1 MRKVAMA
8 IAVLALAG
16 CGEGKSV
23 EAPKPKPA
31 VTESQPQTG
40 AIAAQEW
47 DVWVG
52 PPDHKLQAITDL
64 TAWLLEHGF
73 NFYIVKVDGKDEVLL
88 GPFAT
93 KAEAEAKQTLL
104 NEKMARAKKTDTV
117 SEIIEHNAASKGRVG
132 GRPAHI
138 QPQAFRFTG
147 PTNSLPRPITHAT
160 VWLR

>member
-23 EAPKPKPA
+23 DAPRTKPA

-47 DVWVG
+47 DLWVG

-73 NFYIVKVDGKDEVLL
+73 SFYIVKVDGKDEVLL

-117 SEIIEHNAASKGRVG
+117 SEVIEHKTA
-132 GRPAHI
+132 
-138 QPQAFRFTG
+138 Q
-147 PTNSLPRPITHAT
+147 
-160 VWLR
+160 

>member
-23 EAPKPKPA
+23 DTPKASPAVVEAPAQAQPA
-31 VTESQPQTG
+31 VG
-40 AIAAQEW
+40 AIASQEW

-73 NFYIVKVDGKDEVLL
+73 SFYLAKEDGKDQVLM
-88 GPFAT
+88 GPFST
-93 KAEAEAKQTLL
+93 KAEAEAKQVQLT
-104 NEKMARAKKTDTV
+104 EKLATAKKNDTV
-117 SEIIEHNAASKGRVG
+117 SEVIEHKVA
-132 GRPAHI
+132 
-138 QPQAFRFTG
+138 Q
-147 PTNSLPRPITHAT
+147 
-160 VWLR
+160 

>member
-16 CGEGKSV
+16 CGEGKRV
-23 EAPKPKPA
+23 DAPKAKPA
-31 VTESQPQTG
+31 VSESQPQAG

-73 NFYIVKVDGKDEVLL
+73 NFYIVKVDGKDEVFL

-93 KAEAEAKQTLL
+93 KAEAEAKQVQL
-104 NEKMARAKKTDTV
+104 NEKLVRAKKNDTESQV
-117 SEIIEHNAASKGRVG
+117 IERKAA
-132 GRPAHI
+132 
-138 QPQAFRFTG
+138 Q
-147 PTNSLPRPITHAT
+147 
-160 VWLR
+160 

>member
-1 MRKVAMA
+1 VRKVAMA
-8 IAVLALAG
+8 IAVLVLAG

-23 EAPKPKPA
+23 DAPKAKPA

-47 DVWVG
+47 DLRVG

-73 NFYIVKVDGKDEVLL
+73 SFYIVKVDGKDEVLL

-93 KAEAEAKQTLL
+93 RAEAEAKQTLL

-117 SEIIEHNAASKGRVG
+117 SEIIEHKTA
-132 GRPAHI
+132 
-138 QPQAFRFTG
+138 Q
-147 PTNSLPRPITHAT
+147 
-160 VWLR
+160 

>member
-23 EAPKPKPA
+23 DAPKAKPA
-31 VTESQPQTG
+31 VSESQPQTG

-47 DVWVG
+47 NVRVG

-93 KAEAEAKQTLL
+93 KAEAEAKQTQLT
-104 NEKMARAKKTDTV
+104 EKLARAKKTDTESQV
-117 SEIIEHNAASKGRVG
+117 IEHTAA
-132 GRPAHI
+132 
-138 QPQAFRFTG
+138 Q
-147 PTNSLPRPITHAT
+147 
-160 VWLR
+160 

>member
-23 EAPKPKPA
+23 DVPKTKPA
-31 VTESQPQTG
+31 VIESQPQTG

-52 PPDHKLQAITDL
+52 APDHKLQALTDL

-73 NFYIVKVDGKDEVLL
+73 SFYIVKTDGKDEVLL
-88 GPFAT
+88 GPFAS
-93 KAEAEAKQTLL
+93 KAEAEAKQVQLT
-104 NEKMARAKKTDTV
+104 EKLALAKKNDTV
-117 SEIIEHNAASKGRVG
+117 SEVIEHKTA
-132 GRPAHI
+132 
-138 QPQAFRFTG
+138 Q
-147 PTNSLPRPITHAT
+147 
-160 VWLR
+160 

>member
-1 MRKVAMA
+1 MA
-8 IAVLALAG
+8 IVVLALAG

-23 EAPKPKPA
+23 DAPKAKPA
-31 VTESQPQTG
+31 VTENLPQTG

-47 DVWVG
+47 DLWVG

-73 NFYIVKVDGKDEVLL
+73 SFYIVKVDGKDEVRL

-93 KAEAEAKQTLL
+93 KAEAEARQALL

-117 SEIIEHNAASKGRVG
+117 SEIIEHKVA
-132 GRPAHI
+132 
-138 QPQAFRFTG
+138 Q
-147 PTNSLPRPITHAT
+147 
-160 VWLR
+160 

>member
-23 EAPKPKPA
+23 DTPRAKPS

-73 NFYIVKVDGKDEVLL
+73 NFYIARVDGKDEVFL
-88 GPFAT
+88 GPFAS
-93 KAEAEAKQTLL
+93 KAEAEAKQALL
-104 NEKMARAKKTDTV
+104 NEKMARAKKNDTV
-117 SEIIEHNAASKGRVG
+117 SQVVEHKAA
-132 GRPAHI
+132 
-138 QPQAFRFTG
+138 Q
-147 PTNSLPRPITHAT
+147 
-160 VWLR
+160 

>member
-23 EAPKPKPA
+23 EAPKPKHA

-104 NEKMARAKKTDTV
+104 HEKKGRATKTDTV
-117 SEIIEHNAASKGRVG
+117 SEII
-132 GRPAHI
+132 
-138 QPQAFRFTG
+138 
-147 PTNSLPRPITHAT
+147 
-160 VWLR
+160 

>member
-16 CGEGKSV
+16 CGEGKRV
-23 EAPKPKPA
+23 DAPKAKPA
-31 VTESQPQTG
+31 VSESQPQAG

-73 NFYIVKVDGKDEVLL
+73 NFYIVKVDGKDEVFL

-93 KAEAEAKQTLL
+93 KAEAEAKQVQL
-104 NEKMARAKKTDTV
+104 NEKLVRAKKNDTESQV
-117 SEIIEHNAASKGRVG
+117 IEHKAA
-132 GRPAHI
+132 
-138 QPQAFRFTG
+138 Q
-147 PTNSLPRPITHAT
+147 
-160 VWLR
+160 

>member
-16 CGEGKSV
+16 CGEGKPV
-23 EAPKPKPA
+23 DAPKAKPA

-52 PPDHKLQAITDL
+52 PPGHKLQAITDL

-73 NFYIVKVDGKDEVLL
+73 NFYIVKTDGKDEVYL
-88 GPFAT
+88 GPFAS
-93 KAEAEAKQTLL
+93 KAEAEAKQALL
-104 NEKMARAKKTDTV
+104 TEKLARAKKNDTE
-117 SEIIEHNAASKGRVG
+117 SEVVEHKSA
-132 GRPAHI
+132 
-138 QPQAFRFTG
+138 Q
-147 PTNSLPRPITHAT
+147 
-160 VWLR
+160 

>member
-23 EAPKPKPA
+23 DAAKAMPA

-47 DVWVG
+47 DLRVG

-73 NFYIVKVDGKDEVLL
+73 SFYIVKVDGKDEVLL

-93 KAEAEAKQTLL
+93 RAEAEAKQTLL

-117 SEIIEHNAASKGRVG
+117 SEIIEHKTA
-132 GRPAHI
+132 
-138 QPQAFRFTG
+138 Q
-147 PTNSLPRPITHAT
+147 
-160 VWLR
+160 

>member
-1 MRKVAMA
+1 VRKVAMA

-16 CGEGKSV
+16 CGEGRSV
-23 EAPKPKPA
+23 DAPRTKPA
-31 VTESQPQTG
+31 VNESQPQTG

-47 DVWVG
+47 DVRVG

-117 SEIIEHNAASKGRVG
+117 SEVIEHK
-132 GRPAHI
+132 
-138 QPQAFRFTG
+138 
-147 PTNSLPRPITHAT
+147 T
-160 VWLR
+160 VQ

>member
-16 CGEGKSV
+16 CGEGKPV
-23 EAPKPKPA
+23 DAPKAKPV

-52 PPDHKLQAITDL
+52 SPDHKLQAITDL

-73 NFYIVKVDGKDEVLL
+73 NFYIVKVDGKDQVLL
-88 GPFAT
+88 GPFAS

-104 NEKMARAKKTDTV
+104 NEKMARAKKNDTV
-117 SEIIEHNAASKGRVG
+117 SEVIEHKVA
-132 GRPAHI
+132 
-138 QPQAFRFTG
+138 Q
-147 PTNSLPRPITHAT
+147 
-160 VWLR
+160 

>member
-23 EAPKPKPA
+23 DAPKAKPA

-47 DVWVG
+47 DLRVG

-73 NFYIVKVDGKDEVLL
+73 SFYIVKVDGKDEVLL

-93 KAEAEAKQTLL
+93 RTEAEAKQTLL

-117 SEIIEHNAASKGRVG
+117 SEIIEHKTA
-132 GRPAHI
+132 
-138 QPQAFRFTG
+138 Q
-147 PTNSLPRPITHAT
+147 
-160 VWLR
+160 

>member
-1 MRKVAMA
+1 VRKVAMA

-16 CGEGKSV
+16 CGEGKPV
-23 EAPKPKPA
+23 EAPKAKPA

-47 DVWVG
+47 DLRVG

-73 NFYIVKVDGKDEVLL
+73 NFYIVKVDGKDDVLL

-93 KAEAEAKQTLL
+93 RAEAEAKQTLL

-117 SEIIEHNAASKGRVG
+117 SEIIEHQ
-132 GRPAHI
+132 PA
-138 QPQAFRFTG
+138 Q
-147 PTNSLPRPITHAT
+147 
-160 VWLR
+160 

>member
-1 MRKVAMA
+1 VRKVAMA

-23 EAPKPKPA
+23 DAPKAKPA

-52 PPDHKLQAITDL
+52 PPDHKLQALTDL

-73 NFYIVKVDGKDEVLL
+73 NFYIVKEDGKDQVLL
-88 GPFAT
+88 GPFAS
-93 KAEAEAKQTLL
+93 KSEAEAKQALL
-104 NEKMARAKKTDTV
+104 TEKLARAKKNDTESQV
-117 SEIIEHNAASKGRVG
+117 IEHKTA
-132 GRPAHI
+132 
-138 QPQAFRFTG
+138 Q
-147 PTNSLPRPITHAT
+147 
-160 VWLR
+160 

>member
-1 MRKVAMA
+1 MAM
-8 IAVLALAG
+8 AVLALAG
-16 CGEGKSV
+16 CGEGKRV
-23 EAPKPKPA
+23 EAPRSKPA
-31 VTESQPQTG
+31 VTETQPQTG

-93 KAEAEAKQTLL
+93 KAEAEAKQALL
-104 NEKMARAKKTDTV
+104 NEKMARVKKTDTESQV
-117 SEIIEHNAASKGRVG
+117 IEHKAA
-132 GRPAHI
+132 
-138 QPQAFRFTG
+138 Q
-147 PTNSLPRPITHAT
+147 
-160 VWLR
+160 

>member
-1 MRKVAMA
+1 MRKVTMA

-23 EAPKPKPA
+23 DAPNAKPA

-47 DVWVG
+47 DLRVG

-73 NFYIVKVDGKDEVLL
+73 NFYIVKVDGKDEVFL
-88 GPFAT
+88 GPFAS
-93 KAEAEAKQTLL
+93 KAEAEAKQALL
-104 NEKMARAKKTDTV
+104 NEKMARAKKTDTESQV
-117 SEIIEHNAASKGRVG
+117 VEHQAA
-132 GRPAHI
+132 
-138 QPQAFRFTG
+138 Q
-147 PTNSLPRPITHAT
+147 
-160 VWLR
+160 

>member
-23 EAPKPKPA
+23 DAPKAKPA

-52 PPDHKLQAITDL
+52 PPDHKLQALTDL

-93 KAEAEAKQTLL
+93 KAEAEAKQVQLT
-104 NEKMARAKKTDTV
+104 EKLARAKKTDTESQV
-117 SEIIEHNAASKGRVG
+117 IEHAA
-132 GRPAHI
+132 A
-138 QPQAFRFTG
+138 Q
-147 PTNSLPRPITHAT
+147 
-160 VWLR
+160 

>member
-16 CGEGKSV
+16 CGEGKGV
-23 EAPKPKPA
+23 DAPRVKPA
-31 VTESQPQTG
+31 VTESQPQAG

-47 DVWVG
+47 DVRVG

-73 NFYIVKVDGKDEVLL
+73 NFYIVKTDGKDEVLL

-93 KAEAEAKQTLL
+93 KEQAEAKQAQLT
-104 NEKMARAKKTDTV
+104 EKLARAKKNDTE
-117 SEIIEHNAASKGRVG
+117 SQIIEHKAA
-132 GRPAHI
+132 
-138 QPQAFRFTG
+138 Q
-147 PTNSLPRPITHAT
+147 
-160 VWLR
+160 

>member
-1 MRKVAMA
+1 VRKVAMA
-8 IAVLALAG
+8 VAVLALAG

-23 EAPKPKPA
+23 DAPKAKPA

-40 AIAAQEW
+40 TIAAQEW
-47 DVWVG
+47 DVRVG

-93 KAEAEAKQTLL
+93 KAEAEAKQALL
-104 NEKMARAKKTDTV
+104 NEKMARAKKTDTESQV
-117 SEIIEHNAASKGRVG
+117 IEHKAA
-132 GRPAHI
+132 
-138 QPQAFRFTG
+138 Q
-147 PTNSLPRPITHAT
+147 
-160 VWLR
+160 